1 MDRIMMKFDDLL
13 ELKSSLDFPIS
24 DLGIVRD
31 WAKTFSASWW
41 EGAGGEKLKRSMSDW
56 SFQLQGIMDDFEK
69 LYRRIGYEVEE
80 WATTDLKYDY
90 EGEEID
96 TVKELWQLFC
106 DVLHGDLQPGDLM
119 MTIDI
124 KDILGSNLPW
134 DLRYPPEKTT
144 VWVQVGNEWVEFD
157 STGPEWDLDLKID
170 LERKTAYLDG
180 SWNAGSLDILASLG
194 NGYVVGKT
202 LSFFSI
208 EGSGGFV
215 GGTILGSIGGFVYTE
230 EDFIGRNI
238 SEFDYVGIHRRLSI
252 LGLDLQIGTEGEI
265 SGFPI
270 EAGVSPNGLSVGIP
284 VIGEVEFGTDIDKP
298 RDPKPPE
305 RVP

>member
-1 MDRIMMKFDDLL
+1 MDRIMMKIDDFLGMQRSLSNNIGLL
-13 ELKSSLDFPIS
+13 RIQKERAESLNLGFWRGPGSEQFSGSLK
-24 DLGIVRD
+24 
-31 WAKTFSASWW
+31 AW
-41 EGAGGEKLKRSMSDW
+41 EN
-56 SFQLQGIMDDFEK
+56 QLQDLMDNFENF
-69 LYRRIGYEVEE
+69 YRRIEYETEE
-80 WATTDLKYDY
+80 WTTTDLKYDY

-96 TVKELWQLFC
+96 TFEELKQLFW
-106 DVLHGDLQPGDLM
+106 DVLSGDLQPGDLL

-134 DLRYPPEKTT
+134 DWRYPPEKTS

-157 STGPEWDLDLKID
+157 ATGPDWDADLKID

-194 NGYVVGKT
+194 DGYVVGKS

-298 RDPKPPE
+298 RDPIPPE